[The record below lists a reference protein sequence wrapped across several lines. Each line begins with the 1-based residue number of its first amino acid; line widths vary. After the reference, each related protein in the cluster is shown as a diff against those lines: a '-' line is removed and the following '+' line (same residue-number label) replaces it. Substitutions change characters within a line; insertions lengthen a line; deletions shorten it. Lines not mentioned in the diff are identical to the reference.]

1 MSSVAAP
8 FGLRPIGRLDSGSLE
23 PFRQYP
29 IASGY
34 AANIAVGDVVQLV
47 DQGSEITIQ
56 RMTDGEDGDTA
67 VLFVG
72 IFMGCEY
79 TDPTSGQLRQD
90 SLWPTGTVASDAV
103 AYVCADPNV
112 LFEIQADDSITN
124 TKEVF
129 GRNAPIV
136 NTAPNATFKQSR
148 IALDISAI
156 GVTTTDMLKIVDY
169 RGGSKGDEIGSDY
182 PVFVCRFNNVATF
195 HQLATNAAP
204 AAV

>member
-34 AANIAVGDVVQLV
+34 AANIAFGDVVQLV
-47 DQGSEITIQ
+47 DQGDEITIQ

-72 IFMGCEY
+72 IFVGCEY

-103 AYVCADPNV
+103 AYVVADPNV
-112 LFEIQADDSITN
+112 LFEIQADGSIAN
-124 TKEVF
+124 PREVY

-136 NTAPNATFKQSR
+136 NTAPNTTFKQSR

-156 GVTTTDMLKIVDY
+156 GTTNTDMLKIVDY
-169 RGGSKGDEIGSDY
+169 RGGTKGEEIGSDF
-182 PVFVCRFNNVATF
+182 PVFVCKFNNVSSF
-195 HQLATNAAP
+195 HQLATNEAP
-204 AAV
+204 ASV

>member
-47 DQGSEITIQ
+47 DQGNEITIQ

-90 SLWPTGTVASDAV
+90 SLWPTGTVASDAM
-103 AYVCADPNV
+103 AYVVADPNV
-112 LFEIQADDSITN
+112 LFEIQADGSITN
-124 TKEVF
+124 TKEVY

-156 GVTTTDMLKIVDY
+156 GTTTTDMLKIVDY
-169 RGGSKGDEIGSDY
+169 RGGTKGDEIGSGY
-182 PVFVCRFNNVATF
+182 PVFVCRFNNVAAF